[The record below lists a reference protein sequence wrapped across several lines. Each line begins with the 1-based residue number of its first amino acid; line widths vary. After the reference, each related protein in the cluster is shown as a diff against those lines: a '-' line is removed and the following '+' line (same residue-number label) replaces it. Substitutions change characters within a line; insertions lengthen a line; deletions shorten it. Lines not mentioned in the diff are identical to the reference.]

1 MKKISIIIPV
11 YNVEKYLKR
20 CLDSVENQKYKNI
33 EVILVND
40 GSTDKS
46 EEIIKKYQEEY
57 SNIKYL
63 KKING
68 GLSDSRNFGI
78 KNATGDYIC
87 FIDSDDYIDE
97 SLLSSLERYLD
108 ADYDMIK
115 YKLIKV
121 DENYNQIEKIGGPI
135 FENKTGE
142 EAFNILY
149 GQDVMLQP
157 AWLYLYKK
165 SFWDENKFQ
174 YPVGKIHEDFARTAL
189 IMLRAKKV
197 ISTNIYGYYYYQSN
211 SSITRGN
218 DESKKMKRALDM
230 LDHYDYM
237 IQIINSYNIS
247 KITKENIKIYYT
259 NCIILKIEELSEE
272 NKKNY
277 IKEIKKRKMFK
288 NIKARSFKQ
297 LLKRI
302 ILNINV
308 NWYLKLR

>member
-1 MKKISIIIPV
+1 MKKISIIIPI
-11 YNVEKYLKR
+11 YNVEKYLEK
-20 CLDSVENQKYKNI
+20 CLNSVEKQKYKNI

-46 EEIIKKYQEEY
+46 QEIIKKYQENY
-57 SNIKYL
+57 KNIKAL
-63 KKING
+63 KKENG
-68 GLSDSRNFGI
+68 GLSDSRNYGV

-97 SLLSSLERYLD
+97 NLFSDLEKYLD
-108 ADYDMIK
+108 LDYDMIK

-121 DENYNQIEKIGGPI
+121 DENYNQIEKIDGPI

-157 AWLYLYKK
+157 SWLYLYKK
-165 SFWDENKFQ
+165 SFWDENKFEF
-174 YPVGKIHEDFARTAL
+174 PVGKIHEDFATIPL
-189 IMLRAKKV
+189 IMLKAKKV

-230 LDHYDYM
+230 LDHYDHM
-237 IQIINSYNIS
+237 MQEIKKYNIS

-259 NCIILKIEELSEE
+259 NCIILKTEELSKE
-272 NKKNY
+272 NEKIY

-288 NIKARSFKQ
+288 NIKARNFKQ
-297 LLKRI
+297 ILKKI
-302 ILNINV
+302 ILNVNI